1 MTTACVRCWAKAVW
15 HPAGANS
22 KYYPAAKSELAHHNV
37 SMDFTFADGPLVLS
51 LETSF
56 KKAALQGA
64 SSRASKAAALR
75 YWDVF
80 EKLRQ
85 RPDPA
90 LFELDKVTA
99 FPWPH
104 TAVVAFH
111 RLSAVFS
118 DHPLPL

>member
-1 MTTACVRCWAKAVW
+1 
-15 HPAGANS
+15 
-22 KYYPAAKSELAHHNV
+22 
-37 SMDFTFADGPLVLS
+37 MDFTFADGPLVLS

-104 TAVVAFH
+104 TALVAFPWPHTAVVAFH